1 MAPSSAR
8 PRASCQVKN
17 PPTARHQA
25 ARVGVADAG
34 GEEGDEAQCR
44 RRRQWRSS
52 PGPTSFQPSR
62 NDREIRNPAPGYDAL
77 FNCSRICSYGY
88 TAVLVVL
95 LLAHLT
101 TDAWTRKIA
110 CIRIRRLAILQGR
123 QMEIMQVAINAS
135 TIHRIEAMLQA
146 CCRINLGLAPQIKH
160 AAANGL
166 KVISSLHLRS
176 APETPEKI

>member
-1 MAPSSAR
+1 M
-8 PRASCQVKN
+8 
-17 PPTARHQA
+17 PPA
-25 ARVGVADAG
+25 
-34 GEEGDEAQCR
+34 
-44 RRRQWRSS
+44 RRQWRSS

-95 LLAHLT
+95 LLAHLA